1 MAGVDLPTRRLS
13 PSPPAYKRDPRLP
26 PLSPHTAALSLL
38 SPRPP
43 CRSLLVPPPSQ
54 LRPPLAGGR
63 DLIGA
68 RRRHHPLRRFLLF
81 PVHPSVEHDDRA
93 NDDDT
98 NDPKF
103 LAVSSSLPTTPSTS
117 RRRVCSVRTVV
128 SSPFRFSPSRTPS
141 HRRRAVGHHRRAAWL
156 GCFSF
161 LAVLVR
167 REPPS
172 WCTERLPSRT
182 CPWTPLSLLCAINQ
196 FPLEK

>member
-43 CRSLLVPPPSQ
+43 RRSLLVPPPSQ

-63 DLIGA
+63 DLVGA

-81 PVHPSVEHDDRA
+81 PVHPSVEHEDRGNDND
-93 NDDDT
+93 NDD
-98 NDPKF
+98 PKL
-103 LAVSSSLPTTPSTS
+103 LAVSSSPPATPSTS
-117 RRRVCSVRTVV
+117 RRRVCSVRTVA
-128 SSPFRFSPSRTPS
+128 SSPFHFSSSRAPS
-141 HRRRAVGHHRRAAWL
+141 HHRRAVGRRRRAAWL

-161 LAVLVR
+161 PPCLCAVSRPHGV
-167 REPPS
+167 PS
-172 WCTERLPSRT
+172 GCQVGPARGP
-182 CPWTPLSLLCAINQ
+182 PLSLLCAINQ